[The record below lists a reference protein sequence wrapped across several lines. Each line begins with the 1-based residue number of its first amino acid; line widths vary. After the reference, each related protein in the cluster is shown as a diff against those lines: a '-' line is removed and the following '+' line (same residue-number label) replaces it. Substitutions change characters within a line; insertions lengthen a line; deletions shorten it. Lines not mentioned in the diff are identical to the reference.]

1 MVTKYGWMVTMD
13 VFQSIAHELNSDLG
27 LLIIPTVMI
36 PLTAVSVLLT
46 MIATFIA
53 GLFGITLKAEGP
65 KKLLEVLLKPKI
77 LVGALIL
84 NGLILGGVWGYEYY
98 QNLPSFIFTIKNKQK
113 QLALNSEINYTDVLR
128 RPVKKNRVF
137 KDKEFSGLNVQQDW
151 SVKIPKGVFR
161 SGVLSGGRLFLG
173 SMDGLIY
180 EIDPKEGKIIRKFF
194 VGTFVSPGL
203 VIHDN
208 VLYSGEGTHSTHYA
222 RIYAFNL
229 KTGLLQ
235 STYETKGH
243 TEGSPVIASFEGK
256 TKLLAPSGSDGMHA
270 INLSDMKRSWRTFD
284 GHVDAS
290 AFTDNGLVFAG
301 TGREK
306 GDASKHRS
314 FAVAYNFNNGEK
326 VWKNELPASS
336 WMSPTGWKEEVCFV
350 FGEVYFL
357 SGVGGVNCY
366 DQKTG
371 NPTKSFNLNHP
382 VTGMSTVVAD
392 DLFTSDSKGT
402 VCSLSLRKNEVNWCR
417 SFKTKGKSFA
427 SPVYDPSRDVL
438 AYASKSD
445 GFYLLDPDSGEI
457 LTKWVGVNPAGKDK
471 TKSGKT
477 SVWKSHFAGAIP
489 YENGYILSDI
499 SGNIRKISLVKKE
512 YKIKG
517 ISVR

>member
-1 MVTKYGWMVTMD
+1 MD

-128 RPVKKNRVF
+128 RPVKKNRVY

-290 AFTDNGLVFAG
+290 AFTDNGLAFAG

-326 VWKNELPASS
+326 IWK
-336 WMSPTGWKEEVCFV
+336 MSFQRPLG
-350 FGEVYFL
+350 
-357 SGVGGVNCY
+357 
-366 DQKTG
+366 
-371 NPTKSFNLNHP
+371 
-382 VTGMSTVVAD
+382 
-392 DLFTSDSKGT
+392 
-402 VCSLSLRKNEVNWCR
+402 
-417 SFKTKGKSFA
+417 
-427 SPVYDPSRDVL
+427 
-438 AYASKSD
+438 
-445 GFYLLDPDSGEI
+445 
-457 LTKWVGVNPAGKDK
+457 
-471 TKSGKT
+471 
-477 SVWKSHFAGAIP
+477 
-489 YENGYILSDI
+489 
-499 SGNIRKISLVKKE
+499 
-512 YKIKG
+512 
-517 ISVR
+517 